1 MEGNNKLVPVDEK
14 EFEVAQEA
22 AAKAKDTFI
31 VKLRKPLMYN
41 GTEYEELEF
50 DFDGLTGNDSL
61 EVEKELARRGVQV
74 LVPAFSGE
82 YLVRIAARAC
92 TAPIG
97 HDAMLKMSIQDYNK
111 IRSRVR
117 NFLMSTEQ

>member
-1 MEGNNKLVPVDEK
+1 MEDNSKLVPVDEK
-14 EFEVAQEA
+14 EFEAAQEA

>member
-1 MEGNNKLVPVDEK
+1 MEGNNKLVPVDKK